1 MKISYLKLSQFL
13 LIMSSLIGSCLIGSC
28 LISSCS
34 LPEDTR
40 KLMEG
45 DIYPPQFIMGS
56 SVSEDSIQLSFSE
69 PVTTDKDHLRLRGH
83 SISNVT
89 SKENLVTISYS
100 PPLTPGVRVE
110 LEGEYWDESR
120 NSLFLI
126 TPIYGF
132 NNDPAKLVINEFS
145 SKGSDNNPD
154 RIELFVLEKGNIA
167 GRTLYDGTK
176 TSFRQVKVLPD
187 YDADAGDYIIV
198 HFEKTDTPC
207 EDEDADLAA
216 CTAPGSHPEA
226 LDLWV
231 ENPVGI
237 SGNNGVISL
246 YVSPNGDM
254 IDGLFYSNRTVD
266 SDDRYGGFGS
276 STMQERVEELCRS
289 GNWIYGGN
297 TVVPEDGI
305 SSENS
310 TATRSMCRISPEIDT
325 DTREDWIIVDTS
337 ESSFGYENSH
347 KIYEPED

>member
-1 MKISYLKLSQFL
+1 MKISYLKLSHFL
-13 LIMSSLIGSCLIGSC
+13 LIILSLSGSCLM
-28 LISSCS
+28 SSCS

-40 KLMEG
+40 TLMEG
-45 DIYPPQFIMGS
+45 DIYPPQFIIGS

-89 SKENLVTISYS
+89 LKEKLVTISYS
-100 PPLTPGVRVE
+100 PPLTPGVRGE

-132 NNDPAKLVINEFS
+132 NQDPAELVINEFS
-145 SKGSDNNPD
+145 SQGSDNNPD
-154 RIELFVLEKGNIA
+154 RVELFVLEKGNIA

-198 HFEKTDTPC
+198 HFEKTDTFR

-226 LDLWV
+226 LDLWA
-231 ENPVGI
+231 EETVGI

-246 YVSPNGDM
+246 YESPNGDM

-289 GNWIYGGN
+289 GNWIYDGD
-297 TVVPEDGI
+297 TLVPEDGI

-325 DTREDWIIVDTS
+325 NTRGDWIIVDTS

-347 KIYEPED
+347 KTYEPED